1 MQISPTYSCG
11 GKPEDSNAYWGFR
24 GRDRSKREHLP
35 NAHHHVR
42 TACRR
47 IQQHGTGGCHHGWF
61 VCWIKILIDGRKVTK
76 NTNFRPLINS
86 LRHQKNSLDRG
97 VIIEKKYYTIDNMKI
112 RTDFVTNSSSVSYI
126 ITMNLEIVDVFLR
139 HYGDSEQYASDEPN

>member
-1 MQISPTYSCG
+1 MQKKC
-11 GKPEDSNAYWGFR
+11 K
-24 GRDRSKREHLP
+24 
-35 NAHHHVR
+35 
-42 TACRR
+42 
-47 IQQHGTGGCHHGWF
+47 
-61 VCWIKILIDGRKVTK
+61 
-76 NTNFRPLINS
+76 FRPLINS

-97 VIIEKKYYTIDNMKI
+97 VIIEKKYYTIGNMKI